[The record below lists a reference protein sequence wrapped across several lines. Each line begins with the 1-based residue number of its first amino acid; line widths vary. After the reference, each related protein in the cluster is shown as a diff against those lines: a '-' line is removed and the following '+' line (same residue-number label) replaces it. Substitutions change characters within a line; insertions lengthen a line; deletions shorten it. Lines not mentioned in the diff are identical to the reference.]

1 MGASICVSRISGR
14 PVLHHR
20 LPCDFSVL
28 PAAPPLGPCDESE
41 ESVECGGTGSRG
53 GAESASIQP
62 RRMQET
68 GGLPAKAVQGLRV
81 EASRFVIKR
90 SRHSL
95 EVVARAE
102 RLA

>member
-1 MGASICVSRISGR
+1 
-14 PVLHHR
+14 
-20 LPCDFSVL
+20 
-28 PAAPPLGPCDESE
+28 
-41 ESVECGGTGSRG
+41 
-53 GAESASIQP
+53 
-62 RRMQET
+62 MQET